1 MPADP
6 NIGAREREILTAIVE
21 TFISTGEPVGSRT
34 LARSNRE
41 GLSPASIRNVMADLS
56 DAGFLE
62 QPHAS
67 AGRVPTT
74 EAYRYYVEQIS
85 GSARLAPQ
93 EETMISDSLAGI
105 TDVQEFME
113 RTSHVLSL
121 ISRNVGVTVAT
132 SGPKNALEHVYFSR
146 LGDQKVL
153 AVLVTRSGLVRDRV
167 LRLDL
172 SQSDLD
178 LAARYINENFRGWT
192 MESMRS
198 ELSRRLEQ
206 ERSEYD
212 RLMNSIQQ
220 LYAGGALVAEGPAQ
234 TVYVEGAAN
243 LAASEDDRQRLHEL
257 LKALEEKQKLI
268 ELLGAYL
275 DAKQEAVRVVI
286 GLDQAMPSM
295 RNFVLEHELPA
306 SEGGGDNQESTGSA
320 AQPSAAGTEGEL
332 GKLKAER
339 DALLDRLARAQADFD
354 NARKR
359 ASREQQE
366 YRDYAL
372 SDTVKSL
379 LPVLDSFDRALEHGT
394 EASEFRSG
402 IELINKQ
409 LHDVLTKLG
418 LRPIPAK
425 GEPFDPHLHQA
436 VEMVDTTAEEDHHV
450 LDELQRGYKLK
461 DRLLRPAMVRVARN
475 PKT

>member
-6 NIGAREREILTAIVE
+6 NIGNRKRQVLAAIWE

-67 AGRVPTT
+67 AGRIPTT

-85 GSARLAPQ
+85 GTARLAPQ

-146 LGDQKVL
+146 LGEQKVL

-172 SQSDLD
+172 SQSELD

-192 MESMRS
+192 MESMRA
-198 ELSRRLEQ
+198 ELARRLEQ
-206 ERSEYD
+206 ERGEYD
-212 RLMNSIQQ
+212 RLMNSIEQ
-220 LYAGGALVAEGPAQ
+220 LYKQGALAAEQGSQ
-234 TVYVEGAAN
+234 VVFVEGAAN
-243 LAASEDDRQRLHEL
+243 LVTGEQDRQRLQEML
-257 LKALEEKQKLI
+257 QTLEEKEKVVQ
-268 ELLGAYL
+268 LLGAYL
-275 DAKQEAVRVVI
+275 DVKQEAESVVI
-286 GLDQAMPSM
+286 GLSQTLPSM
-295 RNFVLEHELPA
+295 QNFVLIGAPA
-306 SEGGGDNQESTGSA
+306 RSGTDMFGSLA
-320 AQPSAAGTEGEL
+320 VIGPTRMDYQHTMTAVSYIA
-332 GKLKAER
+332 
-339 DALLDRLARAQADFD
+339 RL
-354 NARKR
+354 
-359 ASREQQE
+359 
-366 YRDYAL
+366 
-372 SDTVKSL
+372 
-379 LPVLDSFDRALEHGT
+379 FDRILNET
-394 EASEFRSG
+394 E
-402 IELINKQ
+402 
-409 LHDVLTKLG
+409 
-418 LRPIPAK
+418 
-425 GEPFDPHLHQA
+425 
-436 VEMVDTTAEEDHHV
+436 
-450 LDELQRGYKLK
+450 
-461 DRLLRPAMVRVARN
+461 
-475 PKT
+475 